1 MDKEILSQIAV
12 LTDAKFYEAK
22 DKSTL
27 KSIYAE
33 INRLEKSEVKME
45 VNALFEDLYPW
56 PLGLAILTL
65 CLEFLLSRTVYLRI
79 P

>member
-1 MDKEILSQIAV
+1 MDKEILSQIAG

-33 INRLEKSEVKME
+33 INRLEKSEVEMG